1 MSLVFLLVSVVTLLL
16 GLRQGGLT
24 LIFASIGASVMA
36 ALFLAASVL
45 RKTSGSPVKRQP
57 PRGRTLEWTGSEP
70 PRQRPPEQPE
80 GRRRPSAV
88 EGPLARE
95 SVVGV
100 VDHPL
105 AGRQQRLAG
114 EMPAVASGVEAS
126 PAGVLGPDVVVLS
139 DRRTYHLLSCGQVR
153 GRSGREQMKRA
164 VAKRLGYTPC
174 GVCTPG

>member
-1 MSLVFLLVSVVTLLL
+1 MSLVFLLVSLVTLLL

-24 LIFASIGASVMA
+24 LIFASIGASIMA

-45 RKTSGSPVKRQP
+45 RKTSGSPVERRP
-57 PRGRTLEWTGSEP
+57 PEARIREWTGSEAP
-70 PRQRPPEQPE
+70 WQRPPEEPE
-80 GRRRPSAV
+80 AGGRPSTAG
-88 EGPLARE
+88 GPLARE

-114 EMPAVASGVEAS
+114 EMPAAGSGVGAS

-153 GRSGREQMKRA
+153 GRTGREQMKRA

>member
-1 MSLVFLLVSVVTLLL
+1 MSLVFLLLSVVTLLL

-45 RKTSGSPVKRQP
+45 RKNSEPPVERRPQQA
-57 PRGRTLEWTGSEP
+57 RIREWTGSESP
-70 PRQRPPEQPE
+70 WQRSPAPPEE
-80 GRRRPSAV
+80 IRPGPD
-88 EGPLARE
+88 GPLARE

-114 EMPAVASGVEAS
+114 QVPAAGPGVATSA
-126 PAGVLGPDVVVLS
+126 AGVLGPDVVVLS
-139 DRRTYHLLSCGQVR
+139 DRRTYHLLSCRQVR